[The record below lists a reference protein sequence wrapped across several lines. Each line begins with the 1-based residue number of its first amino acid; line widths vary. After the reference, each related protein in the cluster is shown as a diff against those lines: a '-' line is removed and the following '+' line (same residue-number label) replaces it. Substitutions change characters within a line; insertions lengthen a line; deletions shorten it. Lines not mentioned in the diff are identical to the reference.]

1 MLRRLGKHRSVTES
15 ADPLAG
21 RYRLLEECGAGGM
34 SVVWHGFDEV
44 LQRDVAVKLL
54 KPEFAQ
60 DGELRTAIH
69 REARAAAKLS
79 HPSIASVYDFGETT
93 QGLAFV
99 VMELVSG
106 APFAARLHDGAVPWP
121 EAVSVCGRVAVAMA
135 EAHAQGVVHRDIKPG
150 NVMVAE
156 DGVKVVDFGIS
167 AVIGEADGGQ
177 LLGTPAY
184 MAPERITGG
193 RVDCATDVYA
203 LGLMLYRAL
212 AGELPWPAATASQ
225 VLLAHAT
232 GAAANLRR
240 PPDVPDEIMNACQ
253 ACLAKDPADRPTMAD
268 LAQILSPAAP
278 LERPAVA
285 PVLTPTAEFTL
296 PMTVPVAPP
305 VRRRHLV
312 FAGVAA
318 ALLLIGMTA
327 SMTRLSGSPVP
338 APGVS
343 FGEAVIPDAPAEQSL
358 VPVRADDNSGPGNAE
373 DAGDNEGQGSGNGH
387 GNANGHDNGKS
398 GSGGGNGRRG

>member
-1 MLRRLGKHRSVTES
+1 MFRRLGNRRSVTES
-15 ADPLAG
+15 ADLLAG

-44 LQRDVAVKLL
+44 LQRDVAIKLL
-54 KPEFAQ
+54 KPEFAE
-60 DGELRTAIH
+60 DDELRTAIH

-79 HPSIASVYDFGETT
+79 HPSIASVYDYGETA
-93 QGLAFV
+93 QALAFV

-106 APFAARLHDGAVPWP
+106 VPFATRLHDGAVPWA
-121 EAVSVCGRVAVAMA
+121 EAVSVCGQVAVAMA

-212 AGELPWPAATASQ
+212 AGELPWPSASASQ

-240 PPDVPDEIMNACQ
+240 PPDVPDEIMDACQ
-253 ACLAKDPADRPTMAD
+253 ACLAKDPADRPTMAE
-268 LAQILSPAAP
+268 LAGI
-278 LERPAVA
+278 
-285 PVLTPTAEFTL
+285 LTPTDPLQRPAPAPAATTEATL
-296 PMTVPVAPP
+296 PMTVPLAPP
-305 VRRRHLV
+305 ARRRHLV
-312 FAGVAA
+312 YAGVAA
-318 ALLLIGMTA
+318 VLLLIGLAT
-327 SMTRLSGSPVP
+327 SMTRLSLSGAAEP

-343 FGEAVIPDAPAEQSL
+343 FGDAVIPGAPAQQSL
-358 VPVRADDNSGPGNAE
+358 VPVRGDDNSGPGNAE
-373 DAGDNEGQGSGNGH
+373 DGGDNERR
-387 GNANGHDNGKS
+387 GNANGHDK
-398 GSGGGNGRRG
+398 RK